1 MKQVIIV
8 LGILISTRVNELCL
22 VHVMD
27 VSRVSAA
34 ALDNEQVPE

>member
-8 LGILISTRVNELCL
+8 LDILFSTRVNELCL
-22 VHVMD
+22 RHKMD

-34 ALDNEQVPE
+34 ALDIGRVLE